1 VAALTFAPSALALL
15 PPPRRLPPASG
26 GRFSASIDRLFAGAA
41 RLVVEN
47 RRTVFAVAF
56 AVFALSLFGATRM
69 RVGSQQIEKFRPDAP
84 VRAHF
89 EAVNARFGG
98 VNPITVI
105 VESDETEAFREPER
119 LRAVKALQTWLE
131 QQPEVGDVTSLVDVV
146 EVANRAFHG
155 DDPEALAL
163 PDSRKLVSQLLL
175 AAAGDEL
182 PGFVDARF
190 QTLALHLRTSAIDS
204 AEVAALTARIEARLA
219 ELPAPLR
226 GAVTGTSVVFN
237 AALDE
242 IIRGQASSL
251 VTGLWIIYAILAVVF
266 VSARIGVVALIPNVL
281 PVAFYFGLL
290 GFTGV
295 LLSPGTSLV
304 APIVLGIAVDDTIH
318 YFARFIEDARQKGS
332 ERRATES
339 ALRAVG
345 RPVTYTAVALCAGF
359 LVWNLSAFRTQGEI
373 GNLAA
378 ATLAFGWLCDVTLTP
393 ALCVGLRIVTLW
405 EVLALDLGDGPER
418 SIRLFRGLSGAQ
430 ARIVA
435 LMGRLVPVRAG
446 ERLWSAGDAA
456 DALYVVIDGRLRAS
470 LEGPAGVR
478 ELAQHE
484 RGDLVGEVGLVQQA
498 RSADVDVVED
508 GRLLRLGREHFAQL
522 RRRYPRI
529 AAAVL
534 ANLSEVLAERL
545 VRRTREAA
553 KLS

>member
-1 VAALTFAPSALALL
+1 V
-15 PPPRRLPPASG
+15 
-26 GRFSASIDRLFAGAA
+26 
-41 RLVVEN
+41 
-47 RRTVFAVAF
+47 RT
-56 AVFALSLFGATRM
+56 
-69 RVGSQQIEKFRPDAP
+69 
-84 VRAHF
+84 HF
-89 EAVNARFGG
+89 EAVNGRFGG
-98 VNPITVI
+98 VNPMTVVI
-105 VESDETEAFREPER
+105 ETPETEGFKAPER
-119 LRAVKALQTWLE
+119 LRAVKGLQRWLE
-131 QQPEVGDVTSLVDVV
+131 SQPEVSDATSLVDVV

-155 DDPEALAL
+155 DDPAALAI
-163 PDSRKLVSQLLL
+163 PESRRLVSQLLL
-175 AAAGDEL
+175 AGAGDEL
-182 PGFVDARF
+182 DGFVDAPF
-190 QTLALHLRTSAIDS
+190 QTLAVHLRTRAIDS
-204 AEVAALTARIEARLA
+204 AEVADLTSRIEARLA
-219 ELPAPLR
+219 ALPEPLR
-226 GAVTGTSVVFN
+226 GEVTGTSVVFN

-242 IIRGQASSL
+242 IIRGQATSL

-266 VSARIGVVALIPNVL
+266 VSAWIGLVALVPNVL
-281 PVAFYFGLL
+281 PIAFYFGLL
-290 GFTGV
+290 GFSGV

-345 RPVTYTAVALCAGF
+345 RPVTYTAIALCAGF
-359 LVWNLSAFRTQGEI
+359 LVWNLSEFRTQGEL
-373 GNLAA
+373 GTLAA

-405 EVLALDLGDGPER
+405 DLLALDLGAEPER
-418 SIRLFRGLSGAQ
+418 TIRLFRGLTGAQ

-456 DALYVVIDGRLRAS
+456 DALYVVIEGRLRAS
-470 LEGPAGVR
+470 LAGPAGVR
-478 ELAQHE
+478 ELALHE

-534 ANLSEVLAERL
+534 GNLSEVLAERL